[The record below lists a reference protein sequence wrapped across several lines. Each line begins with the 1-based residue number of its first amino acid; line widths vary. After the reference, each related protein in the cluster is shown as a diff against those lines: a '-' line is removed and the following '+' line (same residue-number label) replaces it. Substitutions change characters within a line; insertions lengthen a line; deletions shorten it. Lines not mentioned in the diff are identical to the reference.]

1 MDYPP
6 SASGA
11 PAHEAGALPMAVRT
25 AIAALERPASAYLYD
40 PAVAAAQAASLRSAL
55 PPWME
60 VLYAV
65 KANSF
70 PPVVDALA
78 AVVDGFEV
86 ASAAE
91 AHQACHAAARAS
103 RTFRAVASGPGK
115 NKTLLRSLLEAGV
128 ETVNVES
135 RLELERVGAIGRERG
150 VPVPVALRVNPAHVE
165 VSGALAMGGRAT
177 PFGIPEED
185 VPTVLEQAQHDPGVD
200 VVGFHV
206 HAVSGNLDA
215 AAHVDYVRWCLDW
228 STVTAVAHGVELRLV
243 DAGGGL
249 GVAFGGGPAFD
260 VDVFAQGVHALR
272 PPDGCR
278 LAIEPGRWLVGD
290 CGWYV
295 AEVVDVKRARG
306 TWFAVVRGGINHFM
320 LPASWDIIHRFAVVA
335 VDGDWDDSIHRPEV
349 AGDVVTV
356 VGELCTPEDVLARDV
371 CVDRLRAGDVLVFPQ
386 AGSYGWEFAL
396 DRFLQHPVAPRIVLD
411 TEVASPN
418 C

>member
-6 SASGA
+6 SANGA
-11 PAHEAGALPMAVRT
+11 PAHEAGTLPMAVR
-25 AIAALERPASAYLYD
+25 AAVAALGRPASAYLYD
-40 PAVAAAQAASLRSAL
+40 PAVAATRAATLCAAL
-55 PPWME
+55 PPWMD

-70 PPVVDALA
+70 PPVLDALA
-78 AVVDGFEV
+78 VVVDGFEV

-91 AHQACHAAARAS
+91 ARQACHAAASAG
-103 RTFRAVASGPGK
+103 RTLRAVASGPGK
-115 NKTLLRSLLEAGV
+115 NETLLRALLEAGV
-128 ETVNVES
+128 GTVNVES
-135 RLELERVGAIGRERG
+135 RLELERVAAIGRERG
-150 VPVPVALRVNPAHVE
+150 VPVPVALRVNPAHVD
-165 VSGALAMGGRAT
+165 VCGALAMGGRAT

-185 VPTVLEQAQHDPGVD
+185 VPAVLEQAQRDAGVD

-215 AAHVDYVRWCLDW
+215 AAHVGYVRWCLDW
-228 STVTAVAHGVELRLV
+228 STATAATHGVELRLV

-249 GVAFGGGPAFD
+249 GVAFGGGAAFD
-260 VDVFAQGVHALR
+260 VHAFAAGIHELR

-278 LAIEPGRWLVGD
+278 LAIEPGRWLVAD

-320 LPASWDIIHRFAVVA
+320 LPASWDLIHRFAVVA
-335 VDGDWDDSIHRPEV
+335 LDGGWNGSIHRPEV
-349 AGDVVTV
+349 TGDAVTV
-356 VGELCTPEDVLARDV
+356 VGELCTPEDVLVRDV
-371 CVDRLRAGDVLVFPQ
+371 RVERLRAGDGLVFPQ

-396 DRFLQHPVAPRIVLD
+396 DRFLQHPVAPRIVL
-411 TEVASPN
+411 E
-418 C
+418 